1 MNRTLAEL
9 TDTLDEMYQ
18 KVGAYEAQIL
28 YLYTDLR
35 TFGSYADSFDH
46 NFFCRA
52 IVAPFLDRHQTI
64 ILPTFSYT
72 TEGVFDVLSTPTKI
86 GAMNKWIMTQPGF
99 RRSEHP
105 LFSHA
110 AIGEHSDLVE
120 NTSKSAFGKGSL
132 FDRLRGK
139 KAAFLH
145 IGRPVAI
152 GNTVIH
158 YVEQMCG
165 ATYRI
170 NKAFPTKVYRGKQYI
185 GTDYTAF
192 LRRRDIAG
200 EDFVTEFSRATKML
214 YDAQLIQNVGSDKD
228 FTNVSFYWHDQA
240 VDFLTDLFYKDQTIF
255 IGTNFIG
262 Y

>member
-1 MNRTLAEL
+1 MAALKEL
-9 TDTLDEMYQ
+9 TVMLDEMYR
-18 KVGAYEAQIL
+18 KAGAYQADIL
-28 YLYTDLR
+28 YLFPDLR
-35 TFGSYADSFDH
+35 MFGSYAEVADRDL
-46 NFFCRA
+46 FCKS
-52 IVAPFLDRHQTI
+52 IVEPFLERHQTI

-86 GAMNKWIMTQPGF
+86 GAMNKWIMTQAEF

-110 AIGEHSDLVE
+110 SIGEKSCLVE
-120 NTSKSAFGKGSL
+120 GVSKSAFGKGSL
-132 FDRLRGK
+132 FDRLHGK

-165 ATYRI
+165 ATYRFH
-170 NKAFPTKVYRGKQYI
+170 KAFPTKVYLGEEYV

-192 LRRRDIAG
+192 LRRRDVIG
-200 EDFVTEFSRATKML
+200 EDFVTEFSLATKMMYEANL
-214 YDAQLIQNVGSDKD
+214 VRHAGSDQD
-228 FTNVSFYWHDQA
+228 YTNISFYWYDE
-240 VDFLTDLFYKDQTIF
+240 VIDFLADLFYKDQTFF
-255 IGTNFIG
+255 IASDFIG